1 MKKKII
7 INMLSSADK
16 VPGQGVGSAYLE
28 LVRLL
33 TRGGVKLDIRINAHG
48 KADINHFH
56 TVDPQFFLKMK
67 ASKAVNVVYC
77 HFLPDTLDGSIRIPR
92 LFFGIFKRYVTA
104 FYRSADY
111 LVVVN
116 PIFKKELE
124 RYGIKKEWSISPT
137 MSVKR
142 RFIQDLPPSGCSCAS
157 NMASRRTHSS
167 SSGSDRYRPGKA
179 SWISWK
185 QPG

>member
-33 TRGGVKLDIRINAHG
+33 TRGGGVKFDIRINAHG

-77 HFLPDTLDGSIRIPR
+77 HFLPDTLDAASGSPGCFLAYSKDMSRHFIVLRTIWSSS
-92 LFFGIFKRYVTA
+92 T
-104 FYRSADY
+104 RSSRKNWSDM
-111 LVVVN
+111 
-116 PIFKKELE
+116 ES
-124 RYGIKKEWSISPT
+124 RKKEWSISPT
-137 MSVKR
+137 MSVK
-142 RFIQDLPPSGCSCAS
+142 Q
-157 NMASRRTHSS
+157 
-167 SSGSDRYRPGKA
+167 
-179 SWISWK
+179 WISWK